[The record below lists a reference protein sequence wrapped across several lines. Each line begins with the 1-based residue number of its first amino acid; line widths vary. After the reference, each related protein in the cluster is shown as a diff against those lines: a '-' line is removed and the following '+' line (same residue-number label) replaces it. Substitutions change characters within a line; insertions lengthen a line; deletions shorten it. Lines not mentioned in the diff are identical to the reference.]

1 MRSEFFSV
9 SQKLEVR
16 SGGQW
21 KTSFDPLE
29 VCLWC
34 LWGPY
39 HPTTCGA
46 FWHPVKMLLRLHEPG
61 WHRLQDASSSLS
73 QAIKLLGIGKRL
85 VTAHIRKSSMPCS
98 QPQSSFQALL
108 LQTYPHIALG
118 VNTYWFYV
126 LVFFLN
132 SQQHELPLDFGFVR
146 PDQWF
151 SSVSNILLPPSLLE
165 TVVII
170 KGWFLSLWFLEV
182 ISGFIYLI
190 RNLAHLEMINS

>member
-1 MRSEFFSV
+1 MASTTRHWNLACCSSWEVFVHLDRLECDPYFFMRSEFFSV

-39 HPTTCGA
+39 HPTTYGA

-61 WHRLQDASSSLS
+61 WHRLQDASFSLS

-98 QPQSSFQALL
+98 QPQSSFQDCNGSTASNL
-108 LQTYPHIALG
+108 
-118 VNTYWFYV
+118 
-126 LVFFLN
+126 
-132 SQQHELPLDFGFVR
+132 
-146 PDQWF
+146 
-151 SSVSNILLPPSLLE
+151 SSYCI
-165 TVVII
+165 
-170 KGWFLSLWFLEV
+170 GC
-182 ISGFIYLI
+182 
-190 RNLAHLEMINS
+190 